1 MWPIQLPGHDF
12 YILPTQFLE
21 PFTGT
26 GLSSGRV
33 SKDILFFGIS
43 RAMNYRA
50 DEDIFFSV
58 SPQFSVIRSHCCLIR
73 SLASLIGKGV

>member
-12 YILPTQFLE
+12 YILPTQLLE

-33 SKDILFFGIS
+33 SKDTLFFGIS

-50 DEDIFFSV
+50 DEDIFFFQCPLSLV
-58 SPQFSVIRSHCCLIR
+58 SSDLI
-73 SLASLIGKGV
+73 AA